1 MACFCLALVLMP
13 FLLEKYRLS
22 SKVEIDYSLS
32 CWCKCLIKTTKMH
45 KHLSKEFL
53 AKSDKSTRK
62 YRSFSEIDD
71 KLSNYN
77 FGFGLRN
84 RTWMTGKQQ
93 SNETK

>member
-1 MACFCLALVLMP
+1 
-13 FLLEKYRLS
+13 
-22 SKVEIDYSLS
+22 
-32 CWCKCLIKTTKMH
+32 MH
-45 KHLSKEFL
+45 KHLSKVFL

-93 SNETK
+93 SNETKWYENSSFIYDREFTIAIHDKNAVVVVVRKNVLFT